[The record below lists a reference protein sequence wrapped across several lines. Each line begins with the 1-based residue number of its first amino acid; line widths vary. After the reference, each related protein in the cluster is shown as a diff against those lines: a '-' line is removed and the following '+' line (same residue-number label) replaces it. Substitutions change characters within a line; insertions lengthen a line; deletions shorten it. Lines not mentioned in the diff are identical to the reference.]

1 MKYLIIS
8 SSRTGSNYLSQ
19 TLHSFLPKSAH
30 LFGEPFQELTNNDSM
45 FKVIKNT
52 ENAVIKTHLNQ
63 LDKLSSE
70 QIDYFLH
77 GNWYIIL
84 LLRKNLFDCAFSAVV
99 ADALDNHNDKK
110 YFTTTLKIKSN
121 TFREMLDFKIEYWE
135 KFAELK
141 QKNLHNKIVYF
152 EDLLFDTK
160 KDAQLILENTKDQK
174 RTDMI
179 KKTPYHKIT
188 VENKEKL
195 QKMFYKRI
203 KNYSHPYILNNNGIF
218 ELV

>member
-8 SSRTGSNYLSQ
+8 SSRTGSTYLLQ
-19 TLHSFLPKSAH
+19 TLHSFLPTSTH
-30 LFGEPFQELTNNDSM
+30 LFGEPFQELTNNDNI

-63 LDKLSSE
+63 LDQLSAE
-70 QIDYFLH
+70 QVDYFLH
-77 GNWYIIL
+77 GNCYIIL
-84 LLRKNLFDCAFSAVV
+84 LLRKDLFNCTFSAVV
-99 ADALDNHNDKK
+99 ADALDNHNDKI
-110 YFTTTLKIKSN
+110 YFPTTLSIKSSI
-121 TFREMLDFKIEYWE
+121 FLEKLDFKIEYWE

-141 QKNLHNKIVYF
+141 QKNLYNKIVYF
-152 EDLLFDTK
+152 EDLSFDTK

-203 KNYSHPYILNNNGIF
+203 ENYSHPYVLNNNGIF